1 MAGIDDAQDPAAIL
15 RPLRRVRQVREYTAE
30 VPSDAALDALADV
43 GRWSGSSRNEQPWR
57 FLILR
62 DQPVLRRIW
71 EIGVPQTR
79 ALATATAAIA
89 IVLPV
94 REHEIGDAY
103 DDGRA
108 ADRLLIGASYLGL
121 GAAIQW
127 IWTTSRRSASC
138 SACCPTGSCVDHRAG
153 LSVRGRP
160 PAEGGAR
167 RGTAAARRGDLPRA
181 LAGVA
186 AAAPR
191 AGPSPA
197 PGPPH
202 PANRRPHIRGTSSG
216 AGSDIAH
223 RGFGPIRRDA
233 RRPTARICAPRTSLV
248 PAPAA

>member
-1 MAGIDDAQDPAAIL
+1 MAGIDDVQDPAAIL

-62 DQPVLRRIW
+62 DQSVLRRIW
-71 EIGVPQTR
+71 EVGVPQTR

-108 ADRLLIGASYLGL
+108 AERLLIGASYLGL

-127 IWTTSRRSASC
+127 VRDDVREAVNQVLGLPADHYVRTIMALGYPTDAASR
-138 SACCPTGSCVDHRAG
+138 PK
-153 LSVRGRP
+153 
-160 PAEGGAR
+160 
-167 RGTAAARRGDLPRA
+167 
-181 LAGVA
+181 
-186 AAAPR
+186 AAPGEAR
-191 AGPSPA
+191 LAHDDSVFRDRW
-197 PGPPH
+197 PG
-202 PANRRPHIRGTSSG
+202 
-216 AGSDIAH
+216 
-223 RGFGPIRRDA
+223 
-233 RRPTARICAPRTSLV
+233 
-248 PAPAA
+248 